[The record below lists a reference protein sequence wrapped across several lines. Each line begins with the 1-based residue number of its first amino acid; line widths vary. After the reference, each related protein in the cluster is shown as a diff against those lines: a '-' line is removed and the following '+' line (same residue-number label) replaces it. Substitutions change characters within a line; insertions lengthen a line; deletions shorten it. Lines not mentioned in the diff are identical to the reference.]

1 MIVTRTDISGA
12 YVRANEHFLREK
24 AGRNDPRNVFYRAML
39 ENDTYE
45 AYLARVGSIN
55 VEIPGLKTNPINGRM
70 EILYAR
76 RNGWVEDSKG

>member
-1 MIVTRTDISGA
+1 
-12 YVRANEHFLREK
+12 
-24 AGRNDPRNVFYRAML
+24 ML

-45 AYLARVGSIN
+45 AYLARVGATN

-76 RNGWVEDSKG
+76 RHGWIEDANS